1 MANQNECCVFF
12 IAHEKRFT
20 FYAQSKTD
28 AYSCCPYYGAYTKL
42 KVKHSK
48 RRGIVKCTDEDTR
61 FHYSLIEMKNRNYNE

>member
-1 MANQNECCVFF
+1 MSAVFF
-12 IAHEKRFT
+12 LSLMKSVLNFIHNPKLT
-20 FYAQSKTD
+20 HILVV
-28 AYSCCPYYGAYTKL
+28 PNMPYGAYTKL